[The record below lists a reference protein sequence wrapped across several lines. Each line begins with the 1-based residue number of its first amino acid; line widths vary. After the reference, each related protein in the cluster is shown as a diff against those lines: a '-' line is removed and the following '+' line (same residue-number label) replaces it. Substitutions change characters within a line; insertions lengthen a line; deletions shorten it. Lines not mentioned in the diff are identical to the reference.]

1 MGADKAPSSRLAGAT
16 LPLAEPEVLAREL
29 RGLKDE
35 LAVRESQLTNVKEDK
50 TENAEGLAAK
60 VETLKRE
67 IADKEGAI

>member
-1 MGADKAPSSRLAGAT
+1 LGAAKAPGSRLAGGT

-35 LAVRESQLTNVKEDK
+35 LAAQESQLTNVQEGK

-60 VETLKRE
+60 VETLKR
-67 IADKEGAI
+67 